1 LKSYTK
7 RKPIRYS
14 DIVEYKFNPPL
25 VKSKNFYYICRME
38 GFIYLGE
45 YYDVLGRELDT
56 TDKKI
61 GKTISLTQR
70 EYQLNRTKS
79 PIGYK
84 IISAYMVD
92 DMDKV
97 EKLLHAILDSRR
109 LVGEWF
115 RDEEDTLTGEFINF
129 MNIYGATTMDMVQIK
144 EEQSVL
150 SGDERL
156 VKIADSFGKDTM
168 LIRTYKGIDYDVLL
182 DSKGVLHFNNETFDT
197 PNKFYNSGLLK
208 FLTGKR
214 GNSGTNQ
221 VTQFKVKETRESLRE
236 L

>member
-1 LKSYTK
+1 
-7 RKPIRYS
+7 
-14 DIVEYKFNPPL
+14 
-25 VKSKNFYYICRME
+25 ME

-45 YYDVLGRELDT
+45 YYDVLGRELDA

-84 IISAYMVD
+84 IIMGYLVD

-115 RDEEDTLTGEFINF
+115 KDDEDTLTGEFINF
-129 MNIYGATTMDMVQIK
+129 MNIYGGQQINLDQIR
-144 EEQSVL
+144 EEQVERTV
-150 SGDERL
+150 DERL
-156 VKIADSFGKDTM
+156 VKIAESFGKDTM
-168 LIRTYKGIDYDVLL
+168 LVRTYKGIDYDVLL
-182 DSKGVLHFNNETFDT
+182 DSKGILHFKGETFDT

-208 FLTGKR
+208 FVTGKR

-221 VTQFKVKETRESLRE
+221 VTQFKVKETRETLKE

>member
-1 LKSYTK
+1 
-7 RKPIRYS
+7 
-14 DIVEYKFNPPL
+14 
-25 VKSKNFYYICRME
+25 ME
-38 GFIYLGE
+38 GYIYLGE
-45 YYDVLGRELDT
+45 YYDLLGRELDT

-84 IISAYMVD
+84 IIFAFLVD

-115 RDEEDTLTGEFINF
+115 KDEEDTLTGEFINF
-129 MNIYGATTMDMVQIK
+129 MNIYGATSVNIEQIK
-144 EEQSVL
+144 EEQVI
-150 SGDERL
+150 GTTDDRL
-156 VKIADSFGKDTM
+156 VKIAKEFGKDTE
-168 LIRTYKGIDYDVLL
+168 LIRTYKGIDYDVIL
-182 DSKGVLHFNNETFDT
+182 DTKGILHFKGETFDT
-197 PNKFYNSGLLK
+197 PNKFYNGGLLK
-208 FLTGKR
+208 FVTGKK

-221 VTQFKVKETRESLRE
+221 VTQFKVKETGESLKE
-236 L
+236 I

>member
-1 LKSYTK
+1 
-7 RKPIRYS
+7 
-14 DIVEYKFNPPL
+14 
-25 VKSKNFYYICRME
+25 ME
-38 GFIYLGE
+38 GYIYLGE
-45 YYDVLGRELDT
+45 YYDLLGRELDT

-61 GKTISLTQR
+61 GKTIYLTQR

-97 EKLLHAILDSRR
+97 EKLIHAILDGRR

-115 RDEEDTLTGEFINF
+115 KDEEDTLTGEFINF
-129 MNIYGATTMDMVQIK
+129 MNIYGGTVMDIELIK
-144 EEQSVL
+144 EEQTTL

-156 VKIADSFGKDTM
+156 LKIANSFGKDTM

-182 DSKGVLHFNNETFDT
+182 DSKGILHFNGETFDT

-208 FLTGKR
+208 FVTGKR

-221 VTQFKVKETRESLRE
+221 VTQFKVKETRETLKE

>member
-1 LKSYTK
+1 
-7 RKPIRYS
+7 
-14 DIVEYKFNPPL
+14 
-25 VKSKNFYYICRME
+25 ME
-38 GFIYLGE
+38 GYIYLGE
-45 YYDVLGRELDT
+45 YYDLLGRELDT

-109 LVGEWF
+109 LIGEWF
-115 RDEEDTLTGEFINF
+115 KDEEDTLTGEFINF
-129 MNIYGATTMDMVQIK
+129 MNIYGAKLVDMNQIK
-144 EEQSVL
+144 EDQITVST
-150 SGDERL
+150 DERL
-156 VKIADSFGKDTM
+156 VKIAQSFGKDTM
-168 LIRTYKGIDYDVLL
+168 LVRTYKGIDHDVLL
-182 DSKGVLHFNNETFDT
+182 DSKGILHFKGETFDT
-197 PNKFYNSGLLK
+197 PNKFYNGGLLK
-208 FLTGKR
+208 FVTGKR

-221 VTQFKVKETRESLRE
+221 VTQFKIKETREPLRE